1 MDMLK
6 RNYAEFT
13 DDLFAAA
20 AGLLLTAACPDI
32 DISWAA
38 WIAMVPLMMA
48 LRGASGRTAFRRG
61 MVTGMVHYLTLV
73 YWLVYTMRTYGGLP
87 WYLAV
92 PTLLLLAIYLS
103 LYVGLFA
110 AIWVRIRRGAVVSI
124 VAAPV
129 LWTGLEYARSILLSG
144 FPWEL
149 LGYSQY
155 RNLHLI
161 QISDIFGVYGVSF
174 VIVLGNAAVFLM
186 IVRLSKGR
194 WQGQAVKASHVF
206 GSLLAVLV
214 VIGCTWAYGA
224 LRIETT
230 EKAMAAAPWLRA
242 AVVQGNIDQMIKW
255 DPAFQEHTT
264 EKYVDLS
271 RSIDPRPDLVVWPET
286 AVPFYFLDD
295 MGLTERVIRGIQE
308 TGAYFVIG
316 SPAFD
321 RTKTGIDYY
330 NSAYLMSPDG
340 RPAGRYDKV
349 HLVPFGEYVPLQKWL
364 PFVRK
369 MVVQVGD
376 FKTGEKGETLLMK
389 GRRYAESP
397 AGPTGG
403 IVDVPAEDGPDARI
417 ENRIDTRIGVLIC
430 YEIIFSDLSRAAAR
444 NGAGLLVNVTND
456 AWYGRSSAPYQ
467 HFSMAVFRAVENKR
481 ALIRSANTGISGFI
495 DPVGRVDG
503 RTPLFVDAVMTRT
516 VPVLTQK
523 TPYTRAGDWFA
534 MACLGIT
541 LIITGMGTFRRK
553 AP

>member
-6 RNYAEFT
+6 RNYAELK

-20 AGLLLTAACPDI
+20 SGVLLTTAYPDV
-32 DISWAA
+32 DMSWAV
-38 WIAMVPLMMA
+38 WIALVPLMMS
-48 LRGASGRTAFRRG
+48 LRGATRRTAFRRG
-61 MVTGMVHYLTLV
+61 MVTGMVHYLTLI
-73 YWLVYTMRTYGGLP
+73 YWLVYTMQTYGGLP

-92 PTLLLLAIYLS
+92 PTLLLLSAYLS

-110 AIWVRIRRGAVVSI
+110 VMWAGVSRGAIASI
-124 VAAPV
+124 AAAPV
-129 LWTGLEYARSILLSG
+129 LWTGLEYVRSFLLSG

-174 VIVLGNAAVFLM
+174 VIVLGNAAVFLL
-186 IVRLSKGR
+186 IVHLGKGR
-194 WQGQAVKASHVF
+194 WQGRAVKASHAY
-206 GSLLAVLV
+206 GSLLAVMIIV
-214 VIGCTWAYGA
+214 ACTWAYGA
-224 LRIETT
+224 LRIQTM

-264 EKYVDLS
+264 AKYVALS
-271 RSIDPRPDLVVWPET
+271 QRIDPRPDLVVWPET

-295 MGLTERVIRGIQE
+295 MALTEKVIRGIRE

-316 SPAFD
+316 SPAFE

-330 NSAYLMSPDG
+330 NSAYLMSPEG
-340 RPAGRYDKV
+340 RPVGRYDKV

-389 GRRYAESP
+389 GRRHAESHDGP
-397 AGPTGG
+397 AEG
-403 IVDVPAEDGPDARI
+403 IVGGSVEDGPDAPL
-417 ENRIDTRIGVLIC
+417 DMRIGVLIC
-430 YEIIFSDLSRAAAR
+430 YEIIFSDLSRAAAQ

-495 DPVGRVDG
+495 DPVGRVTG
-503 RTPLFVDAVMTRT
+503 RTSLFVDAVLTRT
-516 VPVLTQK
+516 VPVLTNE
-523 TPYTRAGDWFA
+523 TIYTLAGDWFA
-534 MACLGIT
+534 AACLGIT
-541 LIITGMGTFRRK
+541 LIIKGMETFRRK
-553 AP
+553 TT